1 MTLKVRVLKNDRDYE
16 AAMERMSALMS
27 IKRPAGSEVESEF
40 ELLSLVIGDYEARRV
55 SEPQVT
61 AVQAIEFR
69 MAQQQLTRKD
79 LEPYLGSS
87 SKVSEVMSGKLPLS
101 IQMIRRLHNGLGIP
115 ARALIADVSGIGNKE
130 DEAEPDLDHQK
141 FPLKEMTERGMLPVI
156 DGRGQK
162 AKEQAAAEV
171 RKFLTRIADL
181 AKEPAFLR
189 ARLFQ
194 SGARTMDDCALLVWR
209 AAVVQKANRFPPK
222 KAYVPGVVTNAWLR
236 KLAQKSKHENGP
248 KLAREYLSAHG
259 ICLVVEERFK
269 KTYLDGAAMMA
280 AGTPIVALTLRHDRL
295 DNFWFALLHEMVHI
309 QKHLTS
315 AHLFI
320 ADNLDDK
327 ARRGQVQEDEADAG
341 AQEALI
347 PTLMWEAS
355 RVRESHSAEDAIELA
370 REAGVHPCIVAGRVR
385 HCTGNWR
392 LLSSFI
398 TAAGSVKPYFE
409 DQLQ

>member
-1 MTLKVRVLKNDRDYE
+1 MTLKIRVLKNDRDYDV
-16 AAMERMSALMS
+16 ALERMSALMS
-27 IKRPAGSEVESEF
+27 MKRPAGSDLEAEF
-40 ELLSLVIGDYEARRV
+40 ELLSLVIGDYEAKRTT
-55 SEPQVT
+55 EPHVT
-61 AVQAIEFR
+61 AIEAIEFR
-69 MAQQQLTRKD
+69 MAQQKLTRKD

-115 ARALIADVSGIGNKE
+115 ARALIADVSGMGSRGE
-130 DEAEPDLDHQK
+130 PAEPDLDVQK
-141 FPLKEMTERGMLPVI
+141 FPLKEMSDRGLLPAI

-162 AKEQAAAEV
+162 AQEQAAAEV
-171 RKFLTRIADL
+171 KKFLARVAGL

-194 SGARTMDDCALLVWR
+194 SGGRTMDDCALLVWR
-209 AAVVQKANRFPPK
+209 AAVVVKASRFPPK
-222 KAYVPGVVTNAWLR
+222 KAYVPGLINNAWLR

-248 KLAREYLSAHG
+248 QLAREYLSAHG

-280 AGTPIVALTLRHDRL
+280 AGAPIVALTLRHDRV

-309 QKHLTS
+309 QKHLNS
-315 AHLFI
+315 DHLFI

-347 PTLMWEAS
+347 PTSMWEAS
-355 RVRESHSAEDAIELA
+355 RVRVSHSAEDAIELA

-385 HCTGNWR
+385 HNTGNWR